1 MARTVAARL
10 LLPLLVAAAVARLP
24 ERGVPRTGCLRD
36 RRCRPP
42 QICIDDGVTGRCM
55 RTQLQSHVRS
65 LHSPSWHGSQ
75 NLESSLSDSGHSW
88 LVTTPELVLPRNIPA
103 RLLSHLG
110 SSESFRAKAS
120 LFGQVLGDSWN
131 MRRVRRDEGTTATR
145 MAILLALYL
154 HLVSPITILDQVD
167 PIQQVDW
174 KRRRL
179 YRGNDQRMH
188 REEQPGHLP
197 LLSPSI
203 AWQQD
208 RGRGPANIRDGGLPI
223 PDREWD
229 DTDMVMV
236 LALLHLK
243 KAQQLNEPG
252 LQIWL
257 RGMLDKKLAEL
268 DKMHDQSLIAERQR
282 EKSALDWYRKLL
294 LAAGPP
300 PDRSPGSESWTNW
313 REASGNTEVLHSK
326 HNALFALS
334 HHHEGFTGKPYKSG
348 EQEGLRP
355 HGSTKNLDSKPSST
369 TVPPQVKL
377 EDLLSKQKEA
387 HKPEEKDEQRHGN
400 KQTQRHVQEKYG
412 YIITNEDPLSV
423 RDGLVLLDTLARSAR
438 LPLLAF
444 ADVSVIGPAVAFQL
458 NRETHN
464 LSISDVTAIAVR
476 AKTAL
481 ENSTGLKILQIG
493 VGEQVQARARA
504 TSYPTH
510 LTVAAVV
517 LTACAAG
524 VLLATAIILGL
535 RRENPAN
542 YKVAFPGD
550 VNDGSATDAPTDYQ
564 ELCRQRMAGRGME
577 RGTEKLPA
585 SRGNS
590 VSSQVSDIAQH
601 SPSSRSSTSSW
612 SEEPV
617 SSHMDIS
624 TGHIILSYMEDHLQN
639 AYRLQQEWE
648 TLCTYQAE
656 PSSCSFARTDSNK
669 TKNRTTDALPYDHAR
684 VKLKT
689 EYNHSK
695 CDYINASP
703 ITDHDPRSPCYI
715 ATQGPLLHT
724 VPDFW
729 QMVWESGCVVIV
741 MLTPLCENGVRQSQC
756 YWPDEGSTVYHIYEV
771 NLVSEH
777 IWCEDYLVR
786 SFYLKNLRSGETRTV
801 TQFHY
806 LSWSDHG
813 VPSTRSLLDFRRK
826 VNKCYRGRSCPVTIH
841 CSNGAGRTGTYLLID
856 MVLNRMA
863 KGAKELDIAAT
874 LEHIRDQRANCVQT
888 KEQFEFALT
897 AVAEEVNAIL
907 KALPK

>member
-1 MARTVAARL
+1 MA
-10 LLPLLVAAAVARLP
+10 
-24 ERGVPRTGCLRD
+24 G
-36 RRCRPP
+36 
-42 QICIDDGVTGRCM
+42 
-55 RTQLQSHVRS
+55 
-65 LHSPSWHGSQ
+65 
-75 NLESSLSDSGHSW
+75 
-88 LVTTPELVLPRNIPA
+88 
-103 RLLSHLG
+103 
-110 SSESFRAKAS
+110 
-120 LFGQVLGDSWN
+120 
-131 MRRVRRDEGTTATR
+131 
-145 MAILLALYL
+145 
-154 HLVSPITILDQVD
+154 
-167 PIQQVDW
+167 
-174 KRRRL
+174 
-179 YRGNDQRMH
+179 
-188 REEQPGHLP
+188 
-197 LLSPSI
+197 
-203 AWQQD
+203 
-208 RGRGPANIRDGGLPI
+208 
-223 PDREWD
+223 
-229 DTDMVMV
+229 
-236 LALLHLK
+236 
-243 KAQQLNEPG
+243 
-252 LQIWL
+252 
-257 RGMLDKKLAEL
+257 
-268 DKMHDQSLIAERQR
+268 RQR
-282 EKSALDWYRKLL
+282 GKSALDWYRKLL
-294 LAAGPP
+294 FAEGSP
-300 PDRSPGSESWTNW
+300 PDRSPGSEGWTKW
-313 REASGNTEVLHSK
+313 QEASGITEGLHSK
-326 HNALFALS
+326 HNALFAFS
-334 HHHEGFTGKPYKSG
+334 HHHEGFTGKPYQFREWK
-348 EQEGLRP
+348 ELRP
-355 HGSTKNLDSKPSST
+355 HGSTEKLYSKSGST
-369 TVPPQVKL
+369 TVPPQIKF
-377 EDLLSKQKEA
+377 EDLLSKQEETP
-387 HKPEEKDEQRHGN
+387 KPKEKDEQRHGN
-400 KQTQRHVQEKYG
+400 KQAQSHAQERYG

-423 RDGLVLLDTLARSAR
+423 RDGLVLLDTLAHSAR
-438 LPLLAF
+438 LPLRAF

-458 NRETHN
+458 SRETHN

-481 ENSTGLKILQIG
+481 ENSTSLKILQIG
-493 VGEQVQARARA
+493 VGERRASQQVQARARA

-524 VLLATAIILGL
+524 VLLATAIIMGL
-535 RRENPAN
+535 RRQNPAN

-550 VNDGSATDAPTDYQ
+550 VNEGSATDAHTDYQ

-590 VSSQVSDIAQH
+590 VSSQVSDVAQH

-639 AYRLQQEWE
+639 ADRLQQEWE

-656 PSSCSFARTDSNK
+656 PSSCSYAQTDSNK
-669 TKNRTTDALPYDHAR
+669 TKNRTIDALPYDHAR
-684 VKLKT
+684 VKVKA
-689 EYNHSK
+689 EYNHAQ

-806 LSWSDHG
+806 LSWSDHR

-826 VNKCYRGRSCPVTIH
+826 VNKCYRGRSCPVILH
-841 CSNGAGRTGTYLLID
+841 CSNGVGRTGTYLLID

-863 KGAKELDIAAT
+863 KGAKELDMAAT
-874 LEHIRDQRANCVQT
+874 LEHIRDQRDNCVQT